1 MFALKCIFEPEVVEV
16 TSPAATRIWRH
27 LSHDGLDEIP
37 VFSHGTGLI
46 REMFSFLCHEDRR
59 FVEEAALGQTKQER
73 INKNICGCEI

>member
-1 MFALKCIFEPEVVEV
+1 MFAFEPEVVEV
-16 TSPAATRIWRH
+16 TLLESGVTSATTDLMKFRCF
-27 LSHDGLDEIP
+27 LD
-37 VFSHGTGLI
+37 GTGLI